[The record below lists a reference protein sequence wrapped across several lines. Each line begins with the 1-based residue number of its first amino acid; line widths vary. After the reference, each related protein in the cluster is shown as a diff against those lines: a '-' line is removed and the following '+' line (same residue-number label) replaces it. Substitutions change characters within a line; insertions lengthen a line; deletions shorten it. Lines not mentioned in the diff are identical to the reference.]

1 MRNRTW
7 GLRESVDAVGWIAA
21 PLAPFSDKGMV
32 YWALGNRAGSVL
44 SIGCGNGEKDHRIV
58 RRRNPDWLVG
68 LDIFEPYLRA
78 CQRLGVHEGL
88 VLGDARRLP
97 FKDRS
102 FDVVVAAEVIEHLE
116 KDDASDLLKEMERV
130 ARKKI
135 IVTCPVGYVDQGD
148 YDGNPFQL
156 HRSGYT
162 PAEFRRLGYKVR
174 GAGLRWV
181 WYGGRASL
189 FQSLAAGLASLLPL
203 SYSIPELG
211 GAMVCVRLL
220 AE

>member
-1 MRNRTW
+1 MW
-7 GLRESVDAVGWIAA
+7 ALRESIDALGWIAA

-44 SIGCGNGEKDHRIV
+44 SIGCGNGEKDEHIV
-58 RRRNPDWLVG
+58 RRRKPHLLVG
-68 LDIFEPYLRA
+68 LDIFEPCLRA
-78 CQRLGVHEGL
+78 CQRTSVHDGL

-97 FKDRS
+97 FRDRS

-116 KDDASDLLKEMERV
+116 KDDASELLREMERV

-135 IVTCPVGYVDQGD
+135 IISCPVGYVDQGE

-156 HRSGYT
+156 HRSGFT
-162 PAEFRRLGYKVR
+162 PAEFRRRGYSVR

-181 WYGGRASL
+181 WYGGRVGL
-189 FQSLAAGLASLLPL
+189 LRSLAVGFTSLLPI